1 MANLTSS
8 QIKDS
13 YQSVLTTSETTS
25 DPTTGTLQNGKGTA
39 ITALGVSGTVTAT
52 KLVPTG
58 NVTAG
63 NGMYLPATNV
73 LAFSTNGGERV
84 RIDASGNVGIG
95 TASYTP
101 KLAVSQ
107 LGATALA
114 GYENPSGYNGRFEP
128 SAIYGVARLGGGD
141 LASNK
146 DYAGVLGV
154 GRVDAGGTPGAGHR
168 IFGVLA
174 TESNGLGSDAKTF
187 AFGAIGPSIFDGTVG
202 VGVTPT
208 SRNNTTLQI
217 KDGIGFPATQV
228 ASSDPNTLDDYE
240 EGTWT
245 PTVTSAGY
253 TASSSSGSYT
263 RVGRIVHIRGA
274 IEFSAVDA
282 SSTSRANIGGLP
294 FTTAETTAGWGREET
309 ALGHLFAFRVDALTT
324 VINSID
330 GVVTASNVPFA
341 TSRTYIF
348 GASYR
353 V

>member
-1 MANLTSS
+1 MGTDNAILLSGN
-8 QIKDS
+8 S
-13 YQSVLTTSETTS
+13 YL
-25 DPTTGTLQNGKGTA
+25 
-39 ITALGVSGTVTAT
+39 ALGSDNT
-52 KLVPTG
+52 
-58 NVTAG
+58 
-63 NGMYLPATNV
+63 
-73 LAFSTNGGERV
+73 ERM
-84 RIDASGNVGIG
+84 RIDSSGNFMVGTS
-95 TASYTP
+95 TADVFGRFDDRYAT
-101 KLAVSQ
+101 LAATLATDNIALNISS
-107 LGATALA
+107 GATASRGA
-114 GYENPSGYNGRFEP
+114 Q
-128 SAIYGVARLGGGD
+128 IYMGTGSTRHFTIGANNDDSYLGTS
-141 LASNK
+141 SNK
-146 DYAGVLGV
+146 PLRFLTNDVERMRITASGVLELTQG
-154 GRVDAGGTPGAGHR
+154 
-168 IFGVLA
+168 
-174 TESNGLGSDAKTF
+174 
-187 AFGAIGPSIFDGTVG
+187 
-202 VGVTPT
+202 
-208 SRNNTTLQI
+208 QI
-217 KDGIGFPATQV
+217 KFPATQV
-228 ASSDPNTLDDYE
+228 ASADPNTLDDYE